1 MPERSETV
9 FVVVNPASANGSTGR
24 MWPAI
29 SRLLR
34 EAGLEHEACLTSGPL
49 DAVGITRQALAE
61 GYRTVVA
68 VGGDGTVNE
77 VVNGFFDGDQW
88 LGDGARLGLICRGTG
103 CDLIKTLGLPKDDRQ
118 AVERLRAGRT
128 RRIDLGRVRFTGHSG
143 EEQVR
148 YFANIGDLGLGGET
162 VARVNRTTKA
172 FGGLFSFLW
181 GTLAT
186 VATYRNK
193 DIELVIDGGEPIRG
207 RMNSVVV
214 ANGRFFGGG
223 MEIAPQAVMDDGLF
237 DIVVLGNISRLEL
250 VANISRV
257 YRGAHLD
264 HPKIALWRGR
274 EVTVRSQDT
283 VLLDLDGEQPGRADA
298 VFTILPGRLEVIV

>member
-1 MPERSETV
+1 
-9 FVVVNPASANGSTGR
+9 
-24 MWPAI
+24 
-29 SRLLR
+29 
-34 EAGLEHEACLTSGPL
+34 
-49 DAVGITRQALAE
+49 
-61 GYRTVVA
+61 
-68 VGGDGTVNE
+68 
-77 VVNGFFDGDQW
+77 
-88 LGDGARLGLICRGTG
+88 
-103 CDLIKTLGLPKDDRQ
+103 
-118 AVERLRAGRT
+118 VERLKAGRT
-128 RRIDLGRVRFTGHSG
+128 TRIDLGQVRFTGHAGG
-143 EEQVR
+143 EEVR
-148 YFANIGDLGLGGET
+148 YFANIADLGLGGET

-237 DIVVLGNISRLEL
+237 DIVVLGDIGRLEL

-257 YRGAHLD
+257 YRGAHLE
-264 HPKIALWRGR
+264 HPKIALWHGK
-274 EVTVRSQDT
+274 EVSVRSEET
-283 VLLDLDGEQPGRADA
+283 VLLDLDGEQPGQADA
-298 VFTILPGRLEVIV
+298 AFTILPGRLEVIV